1 MNFDDFDNGMEINEI
16 AGTDREEYN
25 EFLDEVDATDDE
37 PGENEFVCQEF
48 DDDRDY
54 EEYFDDSMDGDHDT
68 AMRDAGWG
76 TDEDYGFYG
85 YDEYEPDCDLYG
97 EY

>member
-25 EFLDEVDATDDE
+25 EWLDELKA
-37 PGENEFVCQEF
+37 EF
-48 DDDRDY
+48 DDEQD
-54 EEYFDDSMDGDHDT
+54 FDDSMDGDHDS

-85 YDEYEPDCDLYG
+85 YDEAKEWETEILDFLKNFS
-97 EY
+97 